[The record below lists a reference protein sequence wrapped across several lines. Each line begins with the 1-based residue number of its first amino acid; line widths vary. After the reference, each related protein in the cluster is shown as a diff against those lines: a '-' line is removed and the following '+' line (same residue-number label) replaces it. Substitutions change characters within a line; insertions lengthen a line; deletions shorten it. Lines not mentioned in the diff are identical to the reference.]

1 MPQNGQNALTDAD
14 DSGRIGVA
22 VVGLGGAVATTAA
35 AGIELLRLGLAGHE
49 GLPLAGLEGLAPY
62 DRLIFAGWDVSP
74 DDLAQA
80 AAGHGVLDA
89 PQLEAVAPALSRIRP
104 WPAIADAEFCRN
116 IDGIHRM
123 QAATHRARVETVAAD
138 LRSFR
143 DDEDLE
149 QVIVINLASVERTI
163 STAEPVLSSLEAFE
177 AGLDSN
183 DPVIGPALLYAYA
196 ALREGCPYGN
206 FTPSVAAD
214 CPALAELADDM
225 GVPVAGKDGKTGQTM
240 MKTVI
245 APGLRS
251 RALKVDGWYSGNLLG
266 NRDGLA
272 LDDPDSLASKL
283 ATKAAALDSILGYH
297 VEDHVVTIT
306 YYKPRGDAKEAW
318 DTIDL
323 VGFLGQTMQLKVNFL
338 CRDSIL
344 AAPLV
349 IEMARVLDLAARTGE
364 RGPQEQLGAF
374 FKAPVTVDGEEAEH
388 ALHRQQERL
397 HTWLATAGAA
407 PVGA

>member
-1 MPQNGQNALTDAD
+1 MTHNGHNSTDD
-14 DSGRIGVA
+14 GGRVGVA
-22 VVGLGGAVATTAA
+22 IVGLGGAVATTAA
-35 AGIELLRLGLAGHE
+35 AGVELIRLGLAGHE
-49 GLPLAGLEGLAPY
+49 GLPLAATDGLASYEGLV
-62 DRLIFAGWDVSP
+62 FAGWDVSP
-74 DDLAQA
+74 DDLARA

-89 PQLEAVAPALSRIRP
+89 AQLAAVTPGLSLIRP

-116 IDGIHRM
+116 IDGVHRM
-123 QAATHRARVETVAAD
+123 EASTHRARVEGVARD
-138 LRSFR
+138 LRAFR
-143 DDEDLE
+143 DQEDLDR
-149 QVIVINLASVERTI
+149 VVVVNLASVEKTI
-163 STAEPVLSSLEAFE
+163 PAGEPVLASLDAFE
-177 AGLDSN
+177 AGLDAD

-206 FTPSVAAD
+206 FTPSVGAD
-214 CPALAELADDM
+214 CPALAELAEEM

-240 MKTVI
+240 IKTVI
-245 APGLRS
+245 APGLRA

-283 ATKAAALDSILGYH
+283 STKAAALDSILGYP

-374 FKAPVTVDGEEAEH
+374 FKAPVTADGETPEH
-388 ALHRQQERL
+388 ALHRQQEAL
-397 HTWLATAGAA
+397 EAWLEVAGSAA
-407 PVGA
+407 VGA

>member
-1 MPQNGQNALTDAD
+1 MSDNGHHSLSD
-14 DSGRIGVA
+14 DGRIGVA

-49 GLPLAGLEGLAPY
+49 GLPLAGLEALGSY
-62 DRLIFAGWDVSP
+62 DRLEFAGWDVSP
-74 DDLAQA
+74 DDLASA

-89 PQLEAVAPALSRIRP
+89 SQLAAVSPALSRIRP
-104 WPAIADAEFCRN
+104 WPAIADADFCRN
-116 IDGIHRM
+116 IDGVHRIE
-123 QAATHRARVETVAAD
+123 ASGHRGRVEAVARD
-138 LRSFR
+138 LRTFR
-143 DDEDLE
+143 EEGELD

-163 STAEPVLSSLEAFE
+163 PVDAPVLASLDAFE
-177 AGLDSN
+177 AGLDRD
-183 DPVIGPALLYAYA
+183 DPGIGPALLYAYA

-214 CPALAELADDM
+214 CPALAALAEEQ
-225 GVPVAGKDGKTGQTM
+225 GLPVAGKDGKTGQTM

-272 LDDPDSLASKL
+272 LDDADSLASKL
-283 ATKAAALDSILGYH
+283 STKAAALDSILGYH

-323 VGFLGQTMQLKVNFL
+323 VGFLGQKMQLKLNFL

-349 IEMARVLDLAARTGE
+349 IELARVLDLAARTGE

-374 FKAPVTVDGEEAEH
+374 FKAPITADGEIPEH
-388 ALHRQQERL
+388 ALHRQQEAL
-397 HTWLATAGAA
+397 HHWLETAGAA
-407 PVGA
+407 VVGA

>member
-1 MPQNGQNALTDAD
+1 MSDNGHTSLTDD
-14 DSGRIGVA
+14 GRIGVA

-35 AGIELLRLGLAGHE
+35 AGMELLRLGLAGHE
-49 GLPLAGLEGLAPY
+49 GLPLAGTDGLAPY
-62 DRLIFAGWDVSP
+62 DRLVFAGWDVSP

-80 AAGHGVLDA
+80 AVGHGVLDHS
-89 PQLEAVAPALSRIRP
+89 QLAAVAPSLSRIRP

-116 IDGIHRM
+116 IDGVHRM
-123 QAATHRARVETVAAD
+123 QEAGHRARVEAVADD
-138 LRSFR
+138 LSRFR
-143 DDEDLE
+143 EDEELE

-163 STAEPVLSSLEAFE
+163 PSDEPVLASLEAFE
-177 AGLDSN
+177 TGLDAD

-214 CPALAELADDM
+214 CPALAELAEEM

-283 ATKAAALDSILGYH
+283 STKAAALDSILGYH

-364 RGPQEQLGAF
+364 CGPQEQLGAF
-374 FKAPVTVDGEEAEH
+374 FKAPVTADGEIPEH
-388 ALHRQQERL
+388 ALHRQQEAL
-397 HTWLATAGAA
+397 HAWLMAANATA
-407 PVGA
+407 VGA